1 MTFRG
6 IIQRQME
13 LISLRRHQNGD
24 LIRGEDGGS
33 LIEFA
38 LVLTAMMTFVM
49 VVMQLC
55 IAFYSYGMITECAR
69 EATRWAVTRGS
80 TCQTSSLTSCT
91 TTTTAI
97 SNYAKSLG
105 YPNIGGGTMN
115 VTTTFPDTYNSIAN
129 CETPSVCRVLVTI
142 TYTVPIK
149 LPLVPKNAISLSTS
163 SKMYFV
169 Q

>member
-1 MTFRG
+1 MRNREIVYRHTGLIALRG
-6 IIQRQME
+6 HRNSNLMG
-13 LISLRRHQNGD
+13 S
-24 LIRGEDGGS
+24 EDGGT

-38 LVLTAMMTFVM
+38 LVLSAMMTFVM

-55 IAFYSYGMITECAR
+55 IAFYSFGMITECAR
-69 EATRWAVTRGS
+69 EATRWAITRGA
-80 TCQTSSLTSCT
+80 TCQTASLTSCT

-97 SNYAKSLG
+97 STYAKGLG

-129 CETPSVCRVLVTI
+129 CETPSVCRVMVTI